1 MTDTPQWAMEKAD
14 EFGARLYGRHERGFV
29 MWPLFGENGADL
41 RNDIAR
47 ALVEAEARGIERAA
61 KVLEEGY
68 EMDVAIPYYEDGNPS
83 KHDKCS
89 HDKYHWEDC
98 EGCALAAI
106 RKLMEQD
113 NG

>member
-1 MTDTPQWAMEKAD
+1 MTDLPQWAMEKAAD
-14 EFGARLYGRHERGFV
+14 VFSNSDSINLDYRDSNKAIREARL
-29 MWPLFGENGADL
+29 ADIDL
-41 RNDIAR
+41 IAR